1 MGNSPSGEVEETRD
15 ERAAKRLKLDD
26 SSEHSATPV
35 TIEPAEIVATDSKA
49 VTQVT
54 EKNLEIFTADL
65 PEGAQGL
72 AIPDTVVASNAAT
85 VADSVATAPV
95 RTVPA
100 EVAAGDSAPLTQV
113 TEKNLEIFTAGLP
126 EGAQGLAI
134 PDTVVP
140 SNVATVSES
149 VAVASGNDK
158 DTTMNID
165 DRAPEVESSKTDDRG
180 RTHGVAHIKAE

>member
-1 MGNSPSGEVEETRD
+1 MKSTVLEDALFEVKRVVVGQD
-15 ERAAKRLKLDD
+15 RMIERLFVCLL
-26 SSEHSATPV
+26 
-35 TIEPAEIVATDSKA
+35 AEGHC
-49 VTQVT
+49 
-54 EKNLEIFTADL
+54 LL
-65 PEGAQGL
+65 EGAPGL